1 MDRAR
6 EQESK
11 RDEIML
17 LIKEDHD
24 REKKEKTMDYHIA
37 MQAIQSI
44 EKIESVDRQRA
55 YTLRMKLMEI
65 NMEAMKTLQ
74 YLNI

>member
-1 MDRAR
+1 MR
-6 EQESK
+6 
-11 RDEIML
+11 

-24 REKKEKTMDYHIA
+24 RGKKEKTMDYHIA

-74 YLNI
+74 DLNI